1 MEAEGDPTVFNLSLK
16 ILKSKSAPMMK
27 LIKYNPGK
35 HINTMMF
42 MATSPARKGEEY
54 TSPEITLPG
63 TVENIYISNP
73 GDEETGVGIL
83 KSSGISAVFAPV
95 TMAGLKVDTE
105 TNTVISSSSY
115 VTRVNPNAIYFY
127 NNTNN
132 TDEPDTPITPEEPEN
147 PIEAWR

>member
-1 MEAEGDPTVFNLSLK
+1 
-16 ILKSKSAPMMK
+16 
-27 LIKYNPGK
+27 
-35 HINTMMF
+35 
-42 MATSPARKGEEY
+42 
-54 TSPEITLPG
+54 
-63 TVENIYISNP
+63 
-73 GDEETGVGIL
+73 
-83 KSSGISAVFAPV
+83 
-95 TMAGLKVDTE
+95 MAGLKVDTE